1 MNQLNEGLD
10 YNDMINQ
17 IVPILSVDE
26 YSAKMGSD
34 DEIVTL
40 AFSVK
45 GEQAAKDL
53 SNWFERGYDYVLDS
67 QVSSGEIA
75 RNKYL
80 VFVEMLR
87 RLAVPERIIELL
99 DDLKT
104 LTSLELDDWKIQIN
118 DDVIAADQ
126 ELIKQNIVLSPHQ
139 YRVNTETDL
148 NELREMAGVEPHKMF
163 REQDAELRAYKA
175 IAGL

>member
-1 MNQLNEGLD
+1 MKQLTEGLD
-10 YNDMINQ
+10 YRDLENQ
-17 IVPILSVDE
+17 VIPIVSIDE
-26 YSAKMGSD
+26 YSAKMGTD
-34 DEIVTL
+34 DEIITL
-40 AFSVK
+40 AFAVK

-67 QVSSGEIA
+67 QVSTGEIS

-87 RLAVPERIIELL
+87 RLAAPERIVELL

-104 LTSLELDDWKIQIN
+104 LTSLDLSDWKIKIN
-118 DDVIAADQ
+118 DDEIEVDPK
-126 ELIKQNIVLSPHQ
+126 LIKQNIVLSPHE
-139 YRVNTETDL
+139 YRINTETDL
-148 NELREMAGVEPHKMF
+148 NEMRELSGVEPHKIYK
-163 REQDAELRAYKA
+163 EQDAELKAFKA

>member
-1 MNQLNEGLD
+1 MKQLNEGLD
-10 YNDMINQ
+10 HNDMNNQ

-26 YSAKMGSD
+26 YSAKMGTD
-34 DEIVTL
+34 DEIITL

-45 GEQAAKDL
+45 GEQAANDL
-53 SNWFERGYDYVLDS
+53 ATWFERGYDYVLDA

-80 VFVEMLR
+80 VFVEMVR
-87 RLAVPERIIELL
+87 RLAAPERILELL

-104 LTSLELDDWKIQIN
+104 LTSLDVTDWKIKIN
-118 DDVIAADQ
+118 DDEIEPDKA
-126 ELIKQNIVLSPHQ
+126 LLKQNLVLSPHQ
-139 YRVNTETDL
+139 YRINTETDL
-148 NELREMAGVEPHKMF
+148 NEMRELSGVEPHKIYT
-163 REQDAELRAYKA
+163 EQDAELKAYKA